1 MPHLILECSDK
12 IASEIHFRSM
22 FDHLH
27 HYLADNLPTQI
38 TSCKSR
44 IRIYDHYFIGDDF
57 ENNLFMHLTLKI
69 LPGRTIETKNK
80 VCKDIQN
87 YLKSLLKDKITE
99 KTSISIELLELSS
112 FYFK

>member
-12 IASEIHFRSM
+12 IASNIDLKSIFN
-22 FDHLH
+22 HLH
-27 HYLADNLPTQI
+27 QYLAENLPTHV

-44 IRIYDHYFIGDDF
+44 VRIYDNYFIGNAF

-69 LPGRTIETKNK
+69 LPGRSPETKNR
-80 VCKDIQN
+80 VCEYIHR
-87 YLKSLLKDKITE
+87 YLKGLIRNCDHE
-99 KTSISIELLELSS
+99 KTSISIELLELSA